1 MKFPRVEVGYN
12 IVFKNTGFDWT
23 DIQDLDRE
31 EED

>member
-1 MKFPRVEVGYN
+1 MKFPRVEVDYN
-12 IVFKNTGFDWT
+12 IVFNNTCFDWT